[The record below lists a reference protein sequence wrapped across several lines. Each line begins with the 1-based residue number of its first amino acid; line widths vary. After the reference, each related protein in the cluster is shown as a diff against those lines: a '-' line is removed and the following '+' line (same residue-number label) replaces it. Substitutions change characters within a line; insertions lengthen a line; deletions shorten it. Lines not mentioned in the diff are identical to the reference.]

1 METRD
6 AAAPA
11 GSPWTSG
18 WRGGIAL
25 AVFLGVSLGLLAWF
39 FAWEASRYTMEIPLR
54 TAKEQ
59 TAQLLFWYEGDV
71 DQERTVLAGQ
81 AEVGPRDGW
90 KLVHFPLGSGNIGC
104 FQFYPMLG
112 EGEMDV
118 GAPVVRCDA
127 CALFGFDV
135 PFREFKLTDYL
146 LLHQIV
152 SADQQG
158 DHLHMVTT
166 PKADT
171 SICQITLVEP
181 LRLGFNAE
189 AFVLTFVPVAFGWT
203 FLSLLAA
210 VLVTRRRTKAE

>member
-1 METRD
+1 MDTRD
-6 AAAPA
+6 AAAPTDR
-11 GSPWTSG
+11 PWTGG
-18 WRGGIAL
+18 WRGAL
-25 AVFLGVSLGLLAWF
+25 ALASFLGVSLGLLAWF
-39 FAWEASRYTMEIPLR
+39 FAREASRYTMEIPMR
-54 TAKEQ
+54 SATPQ
-59 TAQLLFWYEGDV
+59 TTQLLYWYEGDV

-81 AEVGPRDGW
+81 RTISPREGW
-90 KLVHFPLGSGNIGC
+90 KLVRFPLGRRSIAS

-118 GAPVVRCDA
+118 GASVVRCDA
-127 CALFGFDV
+127 CALFGFDI
-135 PFREFKLTDYL
+135 PYRQFNLTDYL

-171 SICQITLVEP
+171 SICQITLEEP

-203 FLSLLAA
+203 FLVLLAA
-210 VLVTRRRTKAE
+210 VLVTRRQRT